1 MSVDIKKFRKLLSTL
16 PGKISL
22 LIFSVILI
30 LVLAIDIFAV
40 TLSTSTLRQ
49 NLQSSISTST
59 FQSGKYFD
67 QILERTKDLSFQL
80 ATNETI
86 QKYLNVQ
93 RTSKDDYEKLEWKK
107 NAQRALLSIVSA
119 NKFLSG
125 VYILIDKE
133 SSLGYPTL
141 SFENI
146 NFKNLMNSNWAKLAF
161 ENDQGFIWCSDHNQY
176 FNEVLKEVGS
186 DIREYTTS
194 VIRVLYDSSSG
205 NKAGLIVIDIGK
217 DIFDEMLSNI
227 KVTKNSAS
235 FVVTPDANVIFPNN
249 MSESLKKNLK
259 ALSVNLLQRANKKE
273 IDNFELK
280 LSGKWLVS
288 YSKSP
293 DSGYL
298 YVSLVPVSDIN
309 SKIIKLQIYI
319 ILTSIIFGI
328 LGIIVGLVVTL
339 RITSSIKILLNLMNR
354 AAKGDL
360 TIAAKVNT
368 DDEIGMLSEGFN
380 SMVHQLKELIIK
392 IKELSKR
399 VNKSISVIAGV
410 AAETVAASNEVTK
423 AVSEIAEGASQQAE
437 EATAISQQMTEFSN
451 EIGNMVNDFKNMN
464 KVSENVLVQTNEG
477 FSAIETLYQV
487 AKKSQD
493 TTKNMIVNV
502 RELIEWAE
510 KIGKIMN
517 LLSGI
522 SEQTKLLALN
532 ATIEAAKAGEA
543 GKGFSVVAA
552 EIRKLAQQ
560 SRESTKDVED
570 IIKNILSK
578 AKFSDKVAADV
589 ENLIKLQENA
599 LENVQVTF
607 KSMRDIISELYENM
621 KKSLRILEDIE
632 YKKDKIF
639 NSVESI
645 SAVTEQTAAS
655 AEEVSAATEQQL
667 ASIEELKNMI
677 EEIKKLSVELDTTTS
692 RFITENQGTF

>member
-1 MSVDIKKFRKLLSTL
+1 MSVDLKKFRKLLSTL

-30 LVLAIDIFAV
+30 LVFAIDIFAV
-40 TLSTSTLRQ
+40 TLSTSSLRQ
-49 NLQSSISTST
+49 NLQNSISTST
-59 FQSGKYFD
+59 FQSGEYFD
-67 QILERTKDLSFQL
+67 QILERAKDLSFQL

-125 VYILIDKE
+125 IYILIDKE

-141 SFENI
+141 SFENLD
-146 NFKNLMNSNWAKLAF
+146 FKNLMSSSWAKLAF
-161 ENDQGFIWCSDHNQY
+161 ESEQGFIWCSDHNQH
-176 FNEVLKEVGS
+176 FNDILKEVGS
-186 DIREYTTS
+186 DIREYATS
-194 VIRVLYDSSSG
+194 VVRVLYDSSSG
-205 NKAGLIVIDIGK
+205 NRAGLIVVDIGK
-217 DIFDEMLSNI
+217 DIFDGMLSNI
-227 KVTKNSAS
+227 KVTKNSTS
-235 FVVTPDANVIFPNN
+235 FVVTPDASIIFPNN
-249 MSESLKKNLK
+249 INDKLKKNLK
-259 ALSVNLLQRANKKE
+259 ILSNILLQKANKKE
-273 IDNFELK
+273 IDNFEIN

-298 YVSLVPVSDIN
+298 YVLLVPVSDIN
-309 SKIIKLQIYI
+309 SKIAKLQIFI
-319 ILTSIIFGI
+319 VLASLVFGI
-328 LGIIVGLVVTL
+328 LGIILGLVITL
-339 RITSSIKILLNLMNR
+339 RITSNIRILLDSMSK

-360 TIAAKVNT
+360 TITAKVNT
-368 DDEIGMLSEGFN
+368 NDEIGMLSEGFN
-380 SMVHQLKELIIK
+380 SMVQQLKELIMK
-392 IKELSKR
+392 IKELSER

-410 AAETVAASNEVTK
+410 AAETAAASQEITK
-423 AVSEIAEGASQQAE
+423 AVSEIAEGASQQAG
-437 EATAISQQMTEFSN
+437 EATAISQQMSEFSN
-451 EIGNMVNDFKNMN
+451 EIGNIANSFENMN
-464 KVSENVLVQTNEG
+464 KISENVLVQANEG

-502 RELIEWAE
+502 RELIAWAE

-517 LLSGI
+517 LLSSI

-532 ATIEAAKAGEA
+532 AAIEAAKAGET
-543 GKGFSVVAA
+543 GKGFSIVAA

-570 IIKNILSK
+570 IVKNILSK
-578 AKFSDKVAADV
+578 AKFSDKVMADV
-589 ENLIKLQENA
+589 ESLIKLQENA
-599 LENVQVTF
+599 LENVQITF
-607 KSMRDIISELYENM
+607 KSMRDTISELYKNM
-621 KKSLRILEDIE
+621 KKSLTILEEIE
-632 YKKDKIF
+632 CKKDKIF
-639 NSVESI
+639 SSVESI

-677 EEIKKLSVELDTTTS
+677 DEIRKLSAELDMTTS
-692 RFITENQGTF
+692 RFITEN

>member
-1 MSVDIKKFRKLLSTL
+1 LSVDLKKFRKLLSTL

-30 LVLAIDIFAV
+30 LVFAIDIFAV

-49 NLQSSISTST
+49 NLQNSISTST

-67 QILERTKDLSFQL
+67 QILERAKDLSFQL

-125 VYILIDKE
+125 IYILIDKE

-141 SFENI
+141 SFENLD
-146 NFKNLMNSNWAKLAF
+146 FKNLMSSSWAKLAF
-161 ENDQGFIWCSDHNQY
+161 ESEQGFIWCSDHNQH
-176 FNEVLKEVGS
+176 FNDILKEVGS
-186 DIREYTTS
+186 DIREYATS
-194 VIRVLYDSSSG
+194 VVRVLYDSSSG
-205 NKAGLIVIDIGK
+205 NRVGLIVVDIGK
-217 DIFDEMLSNI
+217 DIFDGMLSNI
-227 KVTKNSAS
+227 KVTKNSTS
-235 FVVTPDANVIFPNN
+235 FVVTPDASIIFPNN
-249 MSESLKKNLK
+249 LNDKLKKNLK
-259 ALSVNLLQRANKKE
+259 ILSNILLQKANKKE
-273 IDNFELK
+273 IDNFEIN

-309 SKIIKLQIYI
+309 SKIAKLQIFI
-319 ILTSIIFGI
+319 VLASLVFGI
-328 LGIIVGLVVTL
+328 LGIILGLVITL
-339 RITSSIKILLNLMNR
+339 RITSNIRILLDSMST

-360 TIAAKVNT
+360 TITAKVNT
-368 DDEIGMLSEGFN
+368 NDEIGMLSEGFN
-380 SMVHQLKELIIK
+380 SMVQQLEELIMK
-392 IKELSKR
+392 IKELSER

-410 AAETVAASNEVTK
+410 AAETAAASQEITK
-423 AVSEIAEGASQQAE
+423 AVSEIAEGASQQAG
-437 EATAISQQMTEFSN
+437 EATAISQQMSEFSN
-451 EIGNMVNDFKNMN
+451 EIGNMANDFKNMN
-464 KVSENVLVQTNEG
+464 KISENVLVQANEG

-502 RELIEWAE
+502 RELIGWAE

-517 LLSGI
+517 LLSSI

-532 ATIEAAKAGEA
+532 AAIEAAKAGET
-543 GKGFSVVAA
+543 GKGFSIVAA

-570 IIKNILSK
+570 IVKNILSK
-578 AKFSDKVAADV
+578 AKFSDKVMADV
-589 ENLIKLQENA
+589 ESLIKLQENA
-599 LENVQVTF
+599 LENVQITF
-607 KSMRDIISELYENM
+607 KSMRDTISELYENM
-621 KKSLRILEDIE
+621 KKSLMILEEIE
-632 YKKDKIF
+632 CKKDKIF
-639 NSVESI
+639 SSVESI

-677 EEIKKLSVELDTTTS
+677 DEIRKLSAELDMTTS
-692 RFITENQGTF
+692 RFITEN

>member
-1 MSVDIKKFRKLLSTL
+1 MSLDIKNFKKLLSTL

-49 NLQSSISTST
+49 NLQISISTST

-67 QILERTKDLSFQL
+67 QIVERAKDLSFQL

-93 RTSKDDYEKLEWKK
+93 RTSKDDYEKLDWKK

-125 VYILIDKE
+125 LYILIDKE

-141 SFENI
+141 SFDNI
-146 NFKNLMNSNWAKLAF
+146 NFKNLMNSSWAKAAF
-161 ENDQGFIWCSDHNQY
+161 ENEQGFIWCSDHNQY
-176 FNEVLKEVGS
+176 FNDVLKEVGS
-186 DIREYTTS
+186 DIRDYATS
-194 VIRVLYDSSSG
+194 VVRVLYDSSSG
-205 NKAGLIVIDIGK
+205 NKVGLIVVDIGK
-217 DIFDEMLSNI
+217 DIFDEILSNI
-227 KVTKNSAS
+227 KVTKNSTS
-235 FVVTPDANVIFPNN
+235 FVVTPDASVIFPNN
-249 MSESLKKNLK
+249 MNDNLKKNLK
-259 ALSVNLLQRANKKE
+259 TLSANLLKKADKKE
-273 IDNFELK
+273 IDNFELN
-280 LSGKWLVS
+280 LAGKWLVS

-298 YVSLVPVSDIN
+298 YVSLIPVSDIN
-309 SKIIKLQIYI
+309 SKIVRLQIFI
-319 ILTSIIFGI
+319 ILVSLIFGV
-328 LGIIVGLVVTL
+328 LGIILGLFVTL
-339 RITSSIKILLNLMNR
+339 RITKNVKILLDSMSR
-354 AAKGDL
+354 AANGDL
-360 TIAAKVNT
+360 TMTAKVSAN
-368 DDEIGMLSEGFN
+368 DEIGMLSEGFN
-380 SMVHQLKELIIK
+380 DMVQQLKELIIK
-392 IKELSKR
+392 IKELSEK

-410 AAETVAASNEVTK
+410 VAETAAASHEVTK
-423 AVSEIAEGASQQAE
+423 AVSEIAEGASQQAG
-437 EATAISQQMTEFSN
+437 EATAISQQMSEFSN
-451 EIGNMVNDFKNMN
+451 EISGMVNDFKNMN

-487 AKKSQD
+487 ARKSQD
-493 TTKNMIVNV
+493 TTKDMIANV

-510 KIGKIMN
+510 KIGKVMN
-517 LLSGI
+517 LLSSI

-532 ATIEAAKAGEA
+532 AAIEAAKAGEA
-543 GKGFSVVAA
+543 GKGFSVVAT

-589 ENLIKLQENA
+589 ESLIKLQENA
-599 LENVQVTF
+599 LENVQVSY
-607 KSMRDIISELYENM
+607 KAMRDAISELYENL
-621 KKSLRILEDIE
+621 KKSLDILESIE
-632 YKKDKIF
+632 YKKDRIF

-655 AEEVSAATEQQL
+655 AEEVSAATQQQL

-677 EEIKKLSVELDTTTS
+677 EEIRKLSVELDTTTS
-692 RFITENQGTF
+692 RFITEN

>member
-1 MSVDIKKFRKLLSTL
+1 LDIKKFKKLFSTL

-67 QILERTKDLSFQL
+67 QILERAKDLSFQL

-93 RTSKDDYEKLEWKK
+93 RISKDDYEKLDWKK

-141 SFENI
+141 SFDNI
-146 NFKNLMNSNWAKLAF
+146 NFKNLMNSSWAKGAF
-161 ENDQGFIWCSDHNQY
+161 ENEQGFIWCSDHNQY
-176 FNEVLKEVGS
+176 FNDVLKEVGS
-186 DIREYTTS
+186 DIRDYATS
-194 VIRVLYDSSSG
+194 VVRVLYDSSSG
-205 NKAGLIVIDIGK
+205 NIVGLIVVDIGK
-217 DIFDEMLSNI
+217 DIFEEMLSNI
-227 KVTKNSAS
+227 KVTKNSTS

-249 MSESLKKNLK
+249 MNNNLKKNLK
-259 ALSVNLLQRANKKE
+259 TLSANLLKKADKKE
-273 IDNFELK
+273 IDNFELN
-280 LSGKWLVS
+280 LAGKWLVS

-309 SKIIKLQIYI
+309 SKIVRLQIFI
-319 ILTSIIFGI
+319 ILVSLIFGV
-328 LGIIVGLVVTL
+328 LGIILGLFLTL
-339 RITSSIKILLNLMNR
+339 RITKNIKILLDSMSR
-354 AAKGDL
+354 AANGDL
-360 TIAAKVNT
+360 TMTAKVSTN
-368 DDEIGMLSEGFN
+368 DEIGMLSEGFN
-380 SMVHQLKELIIK
+380 SMVQQLNELIIK
-392 IKELSKR
+392 IKKLSEK

-410 AAETVAASNEVTK
+410 AAETVAASHEVTK
-423 AVSEIAEGASQQAE
+423 AVSEIAEGASQQAG
-437 EATAISQQMTEFSN
+437 EATAISQQMAEFSN
-451 EIGNMVNDFKNMN
+451 EISGMVNDFKNMN

-487 AKKSQD
+487 ARKSQD
-493 TTKNMIVNV
+493 TTKSMIVNV

-517 LLSGI
+517 LLSSI

-532 ATIEAAKAGEA
+532 AAIEAAKAGEA
-543 GKGFSVVAA
+543 GKGFSVVAT

-589 ENLIKLQENA
+589 ESLIKLQENA
-599 LENVQVTF
+599 LENVQVSY
-607 KSMRDIISELYENM
+607 KAMRDAISELYENL
-621 KKSLRILEDIE
+621 KKSLDILESIE
-632 YKKDKIF
+632 YKKDRIF

-655 AEEVSAATEQQL
+655 AEEVSAATQQQL

-677 EEIKKLSVELDTTTS
+677 EEIRKLSVELDNATS
-692 RFITENQGTF
+692 RFITEN